1 MYPMLTFDHL
11 DTAARVL
18 MGLVGLVMTL
28 HYSAM
33 AGYINRAP
41 TGVRFGLLP
50 TLVGFGVF
58 MIGCAVKG
66 YTATGLIAMALSSL
80 PLLTLYMT
88 VWAAG
93 LHVSDVF
100 EKQAVERDRE
110 RMRYYLGEAINGYEY
125 VAQDLSDSRMDQLQQ
140 SGKERMRA

>member
-1 MYPMLTFDHL
+1 MFSFDHL

-41 TGVRFGLLP
+41 RGVRFGLLP
-50 TLVGFGVF
+50 VLVGFGVF

-100 EKQAVERDRE
+100 EKQAIERDLE
-110 RMRYYLGEAINGYEY
+110 KTRYYYGAAAAGAEY
-125 VAQDLSDSRMDQLQQ
+125 LMDGSVNDSRMDQLQQ
-140 SGKERMRA
+140 TGKERMRA

>member
-11 DTAARVL
+11 DVAARVL
-18 MGLVGLVMTL
+18 IGLVGLVMTL

-66 YTATGLIAMALSSL
+66 YIATGLIAMALSSL